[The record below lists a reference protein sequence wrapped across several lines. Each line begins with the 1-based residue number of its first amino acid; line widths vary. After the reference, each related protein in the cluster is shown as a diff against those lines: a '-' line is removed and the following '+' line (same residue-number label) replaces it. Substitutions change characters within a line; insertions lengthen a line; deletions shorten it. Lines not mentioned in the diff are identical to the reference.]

1 MGTLAPL
8 WQATGSVIWGAGA
21 LACLIAA
28 VRLRAMPGQFGSAR
42 TALLAAVAVTALW
55 ALIGTVAGPGSL
67 VAELASS
74 FRNLA
79 WLFALLRLFEI
90 DGRYAS
96 LPPARCSGAGF

>member
-1 MGTLAPL
+1 MERGGQINGHP
-8 WQATGSVIWGAGA
+8 GSA
-21 LACLIAA
+21 LAGDWLRDLGSGCL
-28 VRLRAMPGQFGSAR
+28 GSAR